1 MDWESR
7 VVRLDPGSTK
17 NRDGRTFPF
26 TAELERTLHEHL
38 VEHDRLKQDGRIVA
52 RVFHRDGEPIKDFRD
67 AFASACKA
75 AGCPGRI
82 LHDFRRPTVRNLERD
97 GVSRF
102 AAIAMVGHKTE
113 SIYRRYAIVDAALS
127 AMLQR
132 RSTAQL
138 RHGSDRKPHE
148 VETCGLGSLFRRKR
162 PAVVLAPLCAR
173 SDGIRG
179 LPVD

>member
-1 MDWESR
+1 
-7 VVRLDPGSTK
+7 
-17 NRDGRTFPF
+17 
-26 TAELERTLHEHL
+26 
-38 VEHDRLKQDGRIVA
+38 
-52 RVFHRDGEPIKDFRD
+52 
-67 AFASACKA
+67 
-75 AGCPGRI
+75 
-82 LHDFRRPTVRNLERD
+82 
-97 GVSRF
+97 
-102 AAIAMVGHKTE
+102 MVGHKTE